1 MISLA
6 TPLDSFSVLLRR
18 TYCWG
23 RRVFWVGITLAAA
36 LVVLEA
42 VHLAELLARVHPGLA
57 WAVML
62 ALVVPLVS
70 WGGWR
75 VLRYMRMPRVLVPPD
90 LPEPAVGWTEAHRQ
104 RCLDFTERFL
114 RRQSANPRLPSEI
127 RETIP
132 EVIVGIHIPLSAEDA
147 ADPVR
152 AATALSARV
161 QQALDGVLAPLD
173 EEAKQLIRSAAV
185 QVSLATAIS
194 PSVLMDGLIT
204 LVRNIDLISRLAD
217 LYYGRPGLLGTLRI
231 SRDVIGAAVAASAL
245 EMVGDNL
252 SGALAEMTGSWG
264 SRLIGPAGQGLVN
277 GLVTM
282 RIGAA
287 TRQRCRSVISSRVP
301 WQIWRGSEYRR
312 AVKRL
317 YAWVT
322 EAAGPAVTRP
332 LSTWIGGAHAAT
344 RAKLRGGIDQVKS
357 ARNGWMDRLFR
368 RADNSEPEMAAE
380 DEEEEFES
388 EPEPGRGYDPL
399 LDSGLLD

>member
-6 TPLDSFSVLLRR
+6 TPLDSFSTLLHR
-18 TYCWG
+18 TYRWG

-36 LVVLEA
+36 VVVLEA
-42 VHLAELLARVHPGLA
+42 VHVAELLARVHPGLA
-57 WAVML
+57 WVVML
-62 ALVVPLVS
+62 GLGVPLVA

-75 VLRYMRMPRVLVPPD
+75 AMRYMRMPRVLVPPD
-90 LPEPAVGWTEAHRQ
+90 LPDPAVGWTEAHRQ

-114 RRQSANPRLPSEI
+114 RRQSVNPRLPQEI
-127 RETIP
+127 RDTIP
-132 EVIVGIHIPLSAEDA
+132 DVVAGIRRPLSKEEA
-147 ADPVR
+147 ADPV
-152 AATALSARV
+152 AAAWVLSARV

-185 QVSLATAIS
+185 QVSLATAVS
-194 PSVLMDGLIT
+194 PSVVMDGLIT
-204 LVRNIDLISRLAD
+204 LVRNIDLMSRLAD

-245 EMVGDNL
+245 EMVGDNI
-252 SGALAEMTGSWG
+252 SGALAEMTGAWG

-287 TRQRCRSVISSRVP
+287 ARQRCRSVISSRVP
-301 WQIWRGSEYRR
+301 WKIWKRSEYRR
-312 AVKRL
+312 AIKRL
-317 YAWVT
+317 YSWVS

-332 LSTWIGGAHAAT
+332 LSTWIEGAGAAT

-368 RADNSEPEMAAE
+368 RPDNSEPEVA
-380 DEEEEFES
+380 DEEEEEP
-388 EPEPGRGYDPL
+388 EPQPEPGRGYDPL